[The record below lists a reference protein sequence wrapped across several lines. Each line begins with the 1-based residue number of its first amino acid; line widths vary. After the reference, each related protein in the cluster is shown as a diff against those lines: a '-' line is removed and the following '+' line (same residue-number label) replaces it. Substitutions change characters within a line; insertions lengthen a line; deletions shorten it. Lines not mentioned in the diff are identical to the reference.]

1 MQIEWWYWIIAG
13 ICLVGLELLVPSF
26 TIIWFGLGALVVGM
40 LKLFWPGFPV
50 AGQVFLWSVASICFT
65 VTWFRFLKP
74 KSDRTHS
81 GTSKEAI
88 VGESGIAPEAP
99 PLDAINDTLTEQLMS
114 ELAPRLSEVMEQQV
128 SAELRKSLD
137 QTVSNLLSQFDV
149 SVREIVREAIAEK
162 LKPPRDRSR

>member
-1 MQIEWWYWIIAG
+1 MQVEWWYWIIAG
-13 ICLVGLELLVPSF
+13 ICLVGLELIVPSF

-40 LKLFWPGFPV
+40 LKLLWPGFSV

-88 VGESGIAPEAP
+88 VGESGIV
-99 PLDAINDTLTEQLMS
+99 IRGTEDSYGRGTVRFRISILGADEWS
-114 ELAPRLSEVMEQQV
+114 CYAEEVLKV
-128 SAELRKSLD
+128 GD
-137 QTVSNLLSQFDV
+137 
-149 SVREIVREAIAEK
+149 SVRVVDIEGQI
-162 LKPPRDRSR
+162 LKVVKI